1 MFLPMQDTGSIDLIF
16 LDLTTL
22 MILCLGENLILR
34 YHVQAYP
41 GNRSVVC
48 PLSFVNDFLCVVKA
62 RT

>member
-1 MFLPMQDTGSIDLIF
+1 MFLPMQDTGSINLIF

-22 MILCLGENLILR
+22 MILCLGENFILH

-48 PLSFVNDFLCVVKA
+48 PLSFVKGFLWVVMA
-62 RT
+62 RA